1 MYPPADISIFIRVD
15 KVVDLPCW
23 SCPSQYLIASS
34 HCGLSSPLFTFSSRS
49 WNWRSPFSFIGVVN
63 MLIGEEQRREPGED
77 TTLDSSV
84 DARDADVVVAL
95 RLSSGRVTFAAAGV
109 TLDGMR
115 AWL

>member
-1 MYPPADISIFIRVD
+1 
-15 KVVDLPCW
+15 
-23 SCPSQYLIASS
+23 
-34 HCGLSSPLFTFSSRS
+34 
-49 WNWRSPFSFIGVVN
+49 